1 MTRFSGSVSFT
12 AYQVC
17 NVVKKHNKKLACGV
31 FFGRYCALCKI
42 DLKEGQG

>member
-1 MTRFSGSVSFT
+1 MTRFSGSVSLT
-12 AYQVC
+12 VYQVC